1 MKLKHNI
8 PTTTVTRDT
17 NPLIEPTGNL
27 YQSVVVIG
35 KRARDLAEVEK
46 QEISKKLS
54 EFNHGIDNLEE
65 VFENREQIEAS
76 RQFERMPKPVALAIE
91 EFLEG
96 RIRFRTVDNEEVPEF

>member
-1 MKLKHNI
+1 VKLKHNI
-8 PTTTVTRDT
+8 PTTTVTRDL

-76 RQFERMPKPVALAIE
+76 RQFERMPKPIAMAIE

-96 RIRFRTVDNEEVPEF
+96 KIKFRTVNNEIVPEF